1 MIRNKNPLVSIIVP
15 SFNHEKYVSKSIMSV
30 INQTYTNLEIIV
42 IDDGSTD
49 NSINILKELQLKF
62 GFILKFQKNHGIS
75 YTLNRAIKE
84 FASGKYVSYCS
95 SDDYYHPEKIEKQ
108 VNYLEEH
115 ATIPMCFTMIETI
128 ELDSK
133 INKRITISSNKNLKG
148 GYIFKDILLQKFH
161 PPVTYLFRKEI
172 FYEVGFYRED
182 ILTEDYLMNLRVSFK
197 HPVGFIPEK
206 LYYYRVGS
214 SAPKNKD
221 TSDYRYEVSQSHL
234 KCILEF
240 KKSNHFSEAIREWN
254 YRNFRS
260 FAPYKKYKLNA
271 ITSLFH
277 CLGFVYRLRFWKSFI
292 QLIFSRK

>member
-1 MIRNKNPLVSIIVP
+1 MTKSKDRLPLVSIIIP
-15 SFNHEKYVSKSIMSV
+15 SYNHAKLISKSIDSV

-84 FASGKYVSYCS
+84 FATGKYVSICS
-95 SDDYYHPEKIEKQ
+95 SDDYYHPQKIEKQ
-108 VNYLEEH
+108 VKYLEEH
-115 ATIPMCFTMIETI
+115 SNIPMCYCMTEEVGF
-128 ELDSK
+128 DGR
-133 INKRITISSNKNLKG
+133 INENTNNNKLKG

-161 PPVTYLFRKEI
+161 PPVTHLFRKEI
-172 FYEVGFYRED
+172 FNEVGFYRED

-221 TSDYRYEVSQSHL
+221 ASDYRYEVSQSHL

-240 KKSNHFSEAIREWN
+240 KKSNHFSEAIKEWN

-271 ITSLFH
+271 ITALFY
-277 CLGFVYRLRFWKSFI
+277 CVRCVFRLKFWKSFS
-292 QLIFSRK
+292 QLIFSWK